1 MILRFPTGLYQDAGQ
16 LPEDPSDSGNVTFV
30 ISNEAPKR
38 SDALFIQLPVS
49 EEIRPAPAP
58 IYDDATRREG
68 YGELVYTLVESNR
81 SETGTNKKLFGIGEF
96 LEFDTEVVDL
106 PDLLGVPRQ
115 VDLQHNTTLLD
126 YSDAGLTTAE
136 VEEITAS
143 ATLKKKEL
151 EGTVASLQVEVAN
164 QQTAALENQKR
175 INETRK
181 LISAVSQ
188 IIGSDDAILK
198 KLKTRE
204 ADLLIER
211 DAIVVLINDFNNQLK
226 AAYDQLVRIS
236 ELVH

>member
-16 LPEDPSDSGNVTFV
+16 LPTDPSDVGNVTFV
-30 ISNEAPKR
+30 ISNDSPKR

-81 SETGTNKKLFGIGEF
+81 SESGTNKKLFGIGEF
-96 LEFDTEVVDL
+96 LEFDTEDIDL

-115 VDLQHNTTLLD
+115 VDLQHNTNVLD
-126 YSDAGLTTAE
+126 YADAGLTTDE
-136 VEEITAS
+136 IDEITAS
-143 ATLKKKEL
+143 ATLRKKEL
-151 EGTVASLQVEVAN
+151 EGVVAELQVQVSNE
-164 QQTAALENQKR
+164 QTAAIENQKR

-188 IIGSDDAILK
+188 IMSSDDAILK
-198 KLKTRE
+198 KLQTRE
-204 ADLLIER
+204 SDLLIER
-211 DAIVVLINDFNNQLK
+211 DAIIALINNLNTQLK
-226 AAYDQLVRIS
+226 TAYDQLVKIS

>member
-30 ISNEAPKR
+30 ISNDIPKR

-81 SETGTNKKLFGIGEF
+81 SEPGTNKKLFGIGEF
-96 LEFDTEVVDL
+96 LEFDTEEVDL

-126 YSDAGLTTAE
+126 YADAGLTTDE
-136 VEEITAS
+136 IDEITAS

-151 EGTVASLQVEVAN
+151 EGAVAELQVQVGNE
-164 QQTAALENQKR
+164 QTAAIENQKR

-188 IIGSDDAILK
+188 IVGSDDTILK
-198 KLKTRE
+198 KLTTRE
-204 ADLLIER
+204 SDLLIER
-211 DAIVVLINDFNNQLK
+211 DAIIALINSLNSQLK
-226 AAYDQLVRIS
+226 VAYDQLVKIS

>member
-16 LPEDPSDSGNVTFV
+16 LPTDPSDVGNVTFV
-30 ISNEAPKR
+30 ISNDSPKR

-81 SETGTNKKLFGIGEF
+81 SESGTNKKLFGIGEF
-96 LEFDTEVVDL
+96 LEFDTEDIDL

-115 VDLQHNTTLLD
+115 VDLQHNTNVLD
-126 YSDAGLTTAE
+126 YADAGLTTDE
-136 VEEITAS
+136 IDEITAS
-143 ATLKKKEL
+143 ATLRKKEL
-151 EGTVASLQVEVAN
+151 EGVVAELQVQVSNE
-164 QQTAALENQKR
+164 QTAAIENQKR

-188 IIGSDDAILK
+188 IMGSDDAILK
-198 KLKTRE
+198 KLQTRE
-204 ADLLIER
+204 SDLLIER
-211 DAIVVLINDFNNQLK
+211 DAIIALINNLNTQLK
-226 AAYDQLVRIS
+226 TAYDQLVKIS

>member
-16 LPEDPSDSGNVTFV
+16 LPTNPSDVGNVTFV
-30 ISNEAPKR
+30 ISNDIPKR

-49 EEIRPAPAP
+49 EENRPAPTP

-81 SETGTNKKLFGIGEF
+81 SEPGTNKRLFGIGEF
-96 LEFDTEVVDL
+96 LEFDTEEIDL

-115 VDLQHNTTLLD
+115 VDLQHNTNVLD
-126 YSDAGLTTAE
+126 YTDAGLTPAE
-136 VEEITAS
+136 IDEIVSS

-151 EGTVASLQVEVAN
+151 EAEVAELQVKVGNE
-164 QQTAALENQKR
+164 QTAAIENQKR

-188 IIGSDDAILK
+188 IISSDDTILK
-198 KLKTRE
+198 KLQTRE
-204 ADLLIER
+204 QDLLIER
-211 DAIVVLINDFNNQLK
+211 DAIIALINQYNDELK
-226 AAYDQLVRIS
+226 VAYDQLVKIS

>member
-16 LPEDPSDSGNVTFV
+16 LPVDPSDVGNVTFV

-38 SDALFIQLPVS
+38 SNALFVQLPVS
-49 EEIRPAPAP
+49 EETRPAPAP

-81 SETGTNKKLFGIGEF
+81 SEPGTNKKLFGIGEF
-96 LEFDTEVVDL
+96 LEFDTEEIVL

-115 VDLQHNTTLLD
+115 VDLQHNTNFLD
-126 YSDAGLTTAE
+126 YADAGLTTTE
-136 VEEITAS
+136 VDEIVAQ
-143 ATLKKKEL
+143 ATTRKKEL
-151 EGTVASLQVEVAN
+151 EAEIAELQVQVGN
-164 QQTAALENQKR
+164 QQAAAIENQKR

-198 KLKTRE
+198 KLQTRE
-204 ADLLIER
+204 SDLLVER
-211 DAIVVLINDFNNQLK
+211 DAIVALMNELNTDLKTAYNQLVK
-226 AAYDQLVRIS
+226 IS